1 MAWPSENWPT
11 CFHLM
16 QKFKVTIF
24 SLWKK
29 KTDWS
34 CCANMDA
41 TNEEDLF

>member
-1 MAWPSENWPT
+1 LFSFDAEIQGHN
-11 CFHLM
+11 
-16 QKFKVTIF
+16 IF
-24 SLWKK
+24 PLKK